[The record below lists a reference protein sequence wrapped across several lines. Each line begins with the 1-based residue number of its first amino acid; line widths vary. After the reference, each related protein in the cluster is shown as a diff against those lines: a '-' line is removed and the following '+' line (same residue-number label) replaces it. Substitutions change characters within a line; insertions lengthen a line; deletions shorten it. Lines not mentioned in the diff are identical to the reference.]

1 MEYFFYFFV
10 FIFGAIIGSF
20 LNVVLYRHNTQLTLL
35 GRSFCFSCN
44 RQLTWRELFP
54 IASYVALRGKCCF
67 CKSKIASQYSMVE
80 AAMGFLSVL
89 LFWKLGGLA
98 VFTDKVY
105 SVGGV
110 DWMWL
115 FSALTLLVI
124 FALLL
129 LIAVYDLKHKIIPDT
144 FSYSFA
150 AVAFL
155 RLLFLPGAFPF
166 TLTVWDLFAGV
177 ILAAPFAFLW
187 VVSQGK
193 WMGWGDVKLALG
205 IGWFLGLKAGL
216 IAIVLAFW
224 TGAIFGIFLILF
236 GKLQKTPLFGHRVS
250 MKSEV
255 PFAPFLILGL
265 LLAFFFPTTVSTLVV
280 LCF

>member
-1 MEYFFYFFV
+1 MEYLFYFFI

-54 IASYVALRGKCCF
+54 IASYIALRGKCRF
-67 CKSKIASQYSMVE
+67 CKSKIASQYSIVE

-98 VFTDKVY
+98 VFTEKVY

-110 DWMWL
+110 DWMWI
-115 FSALTLLVI
+115 FSALTLFVI
-124 FALLL
+124 FGLLL
-129 LIAVYDLKHKIIPDT
+129 LIVVYDLKHKIIPDT
-144 FSYSFA
+144 FSYAFVSLS
-150 AVAFL
+150 FL
-155 RLLFLPGAFPF
+155 RLLFLSGTFPF

-193 WMGWGDVKLALG
+193 WMGLGDAKLALG

-216 IAIVLAFW
+216 TAIILAFW
-224 TGAIFGIFLILF
+224 IGAIFGIMLIVF

-265 LLAFFFPTTVSTLVV
+265 LLVFFFPSIMNTLIA
-280 LCF
+280 LSF